1 VKFARVNIQINIY
14 GVYVSHTILFYLF
27 VSDAKIMLTYPYE
40 IKYIRQY
47 LNYCFKCY
55 FNTQI
60 TTTFYRISTFVFVYL
75 SICIYQ
81 VEQVDKNKGRCLKKI
96 ICKLKPVAN
105 FSNIYIFFFLWNRRI
120 TCGTIIINF
129 LVGPSWSYGRW

>member
-1 VKFARVNIQINIY
+1 MTTFSGSLEVRLFTGLTAFASINIQINVY
-14 GVYVSHTILFYLF
+14 GVWHTILFYLF
-27 VSDAKIMLTYPYE
+27 VSDTKIMLTYPYE

-55 FNTQI
+55 FHTQI
-60 TTTFYRISTFVFVYL
+60 TTTVYRISTFVFVFL

-96 ICKLKPVAN
+96 DLKIVAN
-105 FSNIYIFFFLWNRRI
+105 FSNIYIFLYKI
-120 TCGTIIINF
+120 EE
-129 LVGPSWSYGRW
+129 